1 MSINQDRVRIISFV
15 KKRDD
20 LSQEEFERKWLQ
32 HAAIFRS
39 IAIVKKNVFKYEQM
53 HKNHEAYKSM
63 PGTAPHCDGI
73 VLFELESFE
82 KFFAIF
88 EDEEYKNVV
97 VPDELTFIDRPKC
110 TILPMNFATPIDR
123 ERGE

>member
-1 MSINQDRVRIISFV
+1 MLILINVG
-15 KKRDD
+15 
-20 LSQEEFERKWLQ
+20 SQ
-32 HAAIFRS
+32 
-39 IAIVKKNVFKYEQM
+39 
-53 HKNHEAYKSM
+53 
-63 PGTAPHCDGI
+63 
-73 VLFELESFE
+73 
-82 KFFAIF
+82 IF